1 MAESNESNY
10 EFVDPTEEEN
20 SVFQTAIQACY
31 MVVMQREAKR
41 LNLSLEDRERYSNYP
56 PELQKTLIEVLRDLK
71 FPTYIMP
78 LESPD
83 LRPQEFL
90 KALQEKQWTE
100 EQINLTCV
108 LLSNPDMFTFLYD
121 STLYMLDF
129 QKLSFKKKKL
139 LDEKEPEPEPEPER
153 QDKEE
158 TVPSQERMELELELD
173 PELEDGEEKEL
184 PEEEDEEEEVGDADE
199 EDLLAEYRREVD
211 RLNPIPKPSKISRST
226 TLFEM

>member
-1 MAESNESNY
+1 
-10 EFVDPTEEEN
+10 
-20 SVFQTAIQACY
+20 

-100 EQINLTCV
+100 EQINLTV
-108 LLSNPDMFTFLYD
+108 TEHNQFS
-121 STLYMLDF
+121 SV
-129 QKLSFKKKKL
+129 SESEVFKHT
-139 LDEKEPEPEPEPER
+139 P
-153 QDKEE
+153 
-158 TVPSQERMELELELD
+158 
-173 PELEDGEEKEL
+173 
-184 PEEEDEEEEVGDADE
+184 
-199 EDLLAEYRREVD
+199 
-211 RLNPIPKPSKISRST
+211 
-226 TLFEM
+226 